1 MINEGPPKK
10 IIRRETQTY
19 IPGKVLLRTQ
29 DTEEFVGLLKELGFD
44 GELELEYL
52 QVYYH
57 KAYRF
62 TNPLRT
68 DYLEF
73 DYFDGWYYVKQLEK
87 RIIEYEF

>member
-19 IPGKVLLRTQ
+19 IPAKVLLRTQ
-29 DTEEFVGLLKELGFD
+29 DTAEFVALLKELGFD

-57 KAYRF
+57 KLYGF
-62 TNPLRT
+62 TNVLRT
-68 DYLEF
+68 SDYEF
-73 DYFDGWYYVKQLEK
+73 DYFDSWYYVKQLEK
-87 RIIEYEF
+87 RIIEYEY